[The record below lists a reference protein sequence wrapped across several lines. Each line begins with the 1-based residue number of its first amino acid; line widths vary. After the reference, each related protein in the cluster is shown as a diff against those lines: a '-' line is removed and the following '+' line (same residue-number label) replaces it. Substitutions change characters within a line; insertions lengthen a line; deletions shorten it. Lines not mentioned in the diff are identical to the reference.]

1 MELRTSYRDQVIQ
14 RSKSRPTALKH
25 ANTALTPLLVA
36 PIISSM
42 KLLAWMIFLL
52 GQNLSRLAIA
62 VRSPLKPSDGNPL
75 SKWRTWSTIRSSHW
89 GER

>member
-1 MELRTSYRDQVIQ
+1 
-14 RSKSRPTALKH
+14 
-25 ANTALTPLLVA
+25 
-36 PIISSM
+36 M